1 MRVLNRERLLN
12 WIEDVCERIAAA
24 LALARQRERAQRE
37 QDEREEFARQLR
49 RRRVWFP
56 GDF

>member
-1 MRVLNRERLLN
+1 MQQWRERLLN
-12 WIEDVCERIAAA
+12 WFEDECVRIAAA
-24 LALARQRERAQRE
+24 LAIERQRERAQRE
-37 QDEREEFARQLR
+37 QDERDEFARQLR

>member
-12 WIEDVCERIAAA
+12 WVEDVCERIAAS
-24 LALARQRERAQRE
+24 LALARQREREQRE
-37 QDEREEFARQLR
+37 QEAHEELARQLR